1 MMVVLEKDLAVGGD
15 QHRAER
21 LVTDV
26 DGLGGQLD
34 APPEMTQI
42 GRGHP

>member
-1 MMVVLEKDLAVGGD
+1 MNVVLERTLAVGGD
-15 QHRAER
+15 QDRVER
-21 LVTDV
+21 FVTDV

-42 GRGHP
+42 GHP